1 VLFRSVDRTSLETV
15 PDPATYRPAPGS
27 IPVEPGVYRF
37 RDQYG
42 RVIYVGKA
50 KSLRSRLT
58 SYFADVAGLHPRTR
72 QMVTTAAKVEWTVVN
87 TEVEALQLEY
97 NWIKEFDPRFNVR
110 YRDDKSYPVLA
121 VTLNEEFPRL
131 MVYRGPRRK
140 GVRYFGPY
148 SHAWAIR
155 ETLDLLTR
163 VFPAR
168 TCSAGVFK
176 RHKQIDRPC
185 LLGYIDKCSA
195 PCIGRVSAEQHRQI
209 VTDFCDFLSGKTD
222 RYARSLEQQMNAAAE
237 QLDFERAAR
246 LRDDL
251 SALKRALEKQ
261 AVVLGDG
268 TDADVVAFA
277 DDELEAAVQVFH
289 VRGGRVRGQRG
300 WIVEKPGDPGD
311 SGEARL
317 VEQFLTQF
325 YAEQVE
331 LGGAADESASP
342 VPREVLV
349 PCLPPNAEELA
360 SWLSGLRGSKV
371 AVRVPH
377 RGDKRALAET
387 VQRNAKEAL
396 QQHKLKRAGD
406 FTARSAALQD
416 IQESLGLAD
425 APLRI
430 ECVDISHVQGTD
442 VVGSLVVFED
452 GLPRKS
458 DYRHFAIREA
468 AGRGHSDDVASIAE
482 VTRRRF
488 VRHLHDQQDPSV
500 LSPEGKS
507 RRFAY
512 PPNLYVVDGGA
523 PQVNAASAVL
533 DELGITDVAVIG
545 LAKRL
550 EEVWV
555 PSEPDPIILP
565 RNSEGLYL
573 LQRVRDEAHRFAITY
588 HRSKRSKRM
597 TASAL
602 DAVPGLGEHRRKA
615 LVTHFGSLARLTEAT
630 VDEITA
636 VPGIGVSTATA
647 VLDAL
652 RADTGSN
659 AATDDRVGERA
670 SGSPPH
676 AAERRL
682 VGQDRCP
689 RAQQVDARR

>member
-1 VLFRSVDRTSLETV
+1 MA
-15 PDPATYRPAPGS
+15 DPATYRPAPGS

-37 RDQYG
+37 SDAGG

-50 KSLRSRLT
+50 KNLRSRLT
-58 SYFADVAGLHPRTR
+58 SYFADIAGLHPRTR
-72 QMVTTAAKVEWTVVN
+72 QMVTTAAKVEWTVVT

-176 RHKQIDRPC
+176 RHSQIDRPC

-195 PCIGRVSAEQHRQI
+195 PCVGRVSPEQHRRI

-222 RYARSLEQQMNAAAE
+222 RFARDLERQMNAAAAE
-237 QLDFERAAR
+237 LDFERAAR

-251 SALKRALEKQ
+251 GALRRALEKQ

-277 DDELEAAVQVFH
+277 DDALEAAVQVFH

-311 SGEARL
+311 SAEAAL

-325 YAEQVE
+325 YGAEAELGGPPEVE
-331 LGGAADESASP
+331 PGGAADESSNP
-342 VPREVLV
+342 VPKEVLV
-349 PCLPPNAEELA
+349 PCLPANADEL
-360 SWLSGLRGSKV
+360 STWLSGLRGSRV
-371 AVRVPH
+371 ALRVPQ
-377 RGDKRALAET
+377 RGDKRALADT
-387 VQRNAKEAL
+387 VHLNAQEAL
-396 QQHKLKRAGD
+396 QQHKMRRAGD
-406 FTARSAALQD
+406 FTARSAALQS
-416 IQESLGLAD
+416 IQDALGLAD

-430 ECVDISHVQGTD
+430 ECIDISHVQGTD

-468 AGRGHSDDVASIAE
+468 AGDGHSDDVASIAE

-488 VRHLHDQQDPSV
+488 QRHRRTEDEDTDKP
-500 LSPEGKS
+500 

-512 PPNLYVVDGGA
+512 PPNLFVVDGGA
-523 PQVNAASAVL
+523 PQVNAAQAVL
-533 DELGITDVAVIG
+533 DELGVTDVAAIG

-555 PSEPDPIILP
+555 PGDPDPVILP

-573 LQRVRDEAHRFAITY
+573 LQRVRDEAHRFAISY

-602 DAVPGLGEHRRKA
+602 DTVRGLGETRRRA
-615 LVTHFGSLARLTEAT
+615 LVTHFGSVARLRGASIE
-630 VDEITA
+630 EITE
-636 VPGIGVSTATA
+636 VPGIGAATA
-647 VLDAL
+647 AAVLEALGGETGGGEAEPGAGAAPDPATSDAP
-652 RADTGSN
+652 
-659 AATDDRVGERA
+659 AAAVGDD
-670 SGSPPH
+670 
-676 AAERRL
+676 
-682 VGQDRCP
+682 
-689 RAQQVDARR
+689 AQQSP

>member
-1 VLFRSVDRTSLETV
+1 V

-27 IPVEPGVYRF
+27 IPTGPGVYRF
-37 RDQYG
+37 SDPHG

-50 KSLRSRLT
+50 KNLRSRLT

-72 QMVTTAAKVEWTVVN
+72 QMVTTAAKVEWTVVT

-110 YRDDKSYPVLA
+110 YRDDKSYPMLA

-176 RHKQIDRPC
+176 RHSQIERPC
-185 LLGYIDKCSA
+185 LLGYIDKCAA
-195 PCIGRVSAEQHRQI
+195 PCVGRVDAQRHREI
-209 VTDFCDFLSGKTD
+209 VDDFCDFLSGKTD
-222 RYARSLEQQMNAAAE
+222 RFARDLERQMTAAAD

-251 SALKRALEKQ
+251 GALKRALEKQ

-277 DDELEAAVQVFH
+277 DDDLEAAVQVFH

-300 WIVEKPGDPGD
+300 WIVEKPGDPGE
-311 SGEARL
+311 SSEAAL
-317 VEQFLTQF
+317 VEQFLAQF
-325 YAEQVE
+325 YGAEAE
-331 LGGAADESASP
+331 LGGPPGAESSGPPGAELSGAADESSNP
-342 VPREVLV
+342 VPKEVLV
-349 PCLPPNAEELA
+349 PCLPPNAEQLA
-360 SWLSGLRGSKV
+360 AWLSALRGSRV
-371 AVRVPH
+371 ALRVPR

-387 VQRNAKEAL
+387 VHRNAREAL

-406 FTARSAALQD
+406 FTARSAALQN
-416 IQESLGLAD
+416 IQESLGLAE

-468 AGRGHSDDVASIAE
+468 AGEGRSDDVASIAE

-488 VRHLHDQQDPSV
+488 LRHVRDANDDGEPV
-500 LSPEGKS
+500 EAGK

-512 PPNLYVVDGGA
+512 PPNLFVVDGGV
-523 PQVNAASAVL
+523 PQVNAAQTVL
-533 DELGITDVAVIG
+533 DELGVTDVAVIG

-555 PSEPDPIILP
+555 PGEPDPVILP

-573 LQRVRDEAHRFAITY
+573 LQRVRDEAHRFAISY

-602 DAVPGLGEHRRKA
+602 DAVRGLGQARRKA
-615 LVTHFGSLARLTEAT
+615 LVAHFGSVAKLRQASIA
-630 VDEITA
+630 EITE
-636 VPGIGVSTATA
+636 VPGIGATTAAA
-647 VLDAL
+647 VLEALGAAHTSDTEPNPAGFDA
-652 RADTGSN
+652 ADDPVDN
-659 AATDDRVGERA
+659 DV
-670 SGSPPH
+670 
-676 AAERRL
+676 
-682 VGQDRCP
+682 
-689 RAQQVDARR
+689 QQAL